1 VSRYIF
7 PILVLLC
14 ACRDNPIKT
23 RNKINHLLISSSAC
37 DVCEAQSLIGE
48 TRDTIYVP
56 LLLSNVHTRDSCVD
70 HLEFKGMSIRSTS
83 IGALKKIMLP
93 GLKLS
98 GDDVSD
104 TLLIGY
110 FQKRA
115 FIKGWVRE

>member
-1 VSRYIF
+1 VPRYI
-7 PILVLLC
+7 PVILILLFS
-14 ACRDNPIKT
+14 CRESRIET
-23 RNKINHLLISSSAC
+23 RNKINHLLISNSAC
-37 DVCEAQSLIGE
+37 DVCEAHFLIGE

-56 LLLSNVHTRDSCVD
+56 LLLSDVHKTDTCVD

-93 GLKLS
+93 GLKIS

-110 FQKRA
+110 FRKRA
-115 FIKGWVRE
+115 FIKGWIRE